1 MTEPLLRV
9 ESLSKAYPVSA
20 RGGGRWRT
28 ILEILRSGRTAGSK
42 PVLEDISFE
51 VRPGE
56 SVGIVG
62 ANGAGKST
70 LLKLITGVLAPSR
83 GSVTRRG
90 TIAALLELGAGFEPE
105 STGLDNLRMN
115 AAFLGLSRTEVEQRL
130 DDILSFAD
138 IGDAI
143 HEPIK
148 TYSSG
153 MVVRLGFAVVAAV
166 RPDLLITDEVLAV
179 GDESFQKKCIR
190 WIERYLAE
198 GGTLLMVSHN
208 MYQVQKLC
216 RNALWLEQGRARA
229 WGDVFD
235 VTQGY
240 LAWHERRDAESRERS
255 RARRPEASRYRV
267 DRLEI
272 RGLEQLAEEAGEI
285 RIAADG
291 TLRVELDLH
300 SPDDRPPQ
308 ALIGIVRGDG
318 TPVYG
323 VATDHEGVVTERLGE
338 HRFAIGI
345 DFTGLPLL
353 PGNYIVRAHAMDPEG
368 LRLQDT
374 REEEFVVTGRSRSL
388 GLVTLPHRWR
398 FPAGDDDG
406 DPQ

>member
-1 MTEPLLRV
+1 VTAPLLRV
-9 ESLSKAYPVSA
+9 AGVGKAYPTRAS
-20 RGGGRWRT
+20 GSHRWRAV
-28 ILEILRSGRTAGSK
+28 LQILRSGSTLGDKR
-42 PVLEDISFE
+42 VLSEIDFE

-70 LLKLITGVLAPSR
+70 LLKLITGVLAPSE
-83 GSVTRRG
+83 GEITRRG
-90 TIAALLELGAGFEPE
+90 SIAALLELGAGFEPE
-105 STGLDNLRMN
+105 STGMENLRMN
-115 AAFLGLSRTEVEQRL
+115 AAFLGLSRAQVEERM

-138 IGDAI
+138 IGEAI

-153 MVVRLGFAVVAAV
+153 MVVRLGFAVVASV

-190 WIERYLAE
+190 WIERYLAG

-216 RNALWLEQGRARA
+216 RHALWLEHGRTRA

-240 LAWHERRDAESRERS
+240 LAWHERRDAEARDRSS
-255 RARRPEASRYRV
+255 RARADGARYRV
-267 DRLEI
+267 DALELGP
-272 RGLEQLAEEAGEI
+272 RSDDGPVHLAAGE
-285 RIAADG
+285 
-291 TLRVELDLH
+291 TLRVDLALR
-300 SPDDRPPQ
+300 SPDDRAPQ
-308 ALIGIVRGDG
+308 ALVGIVRADG
-318 TPVYG
+318 TPVFG
-323 VATDHEGVVTERLGE
+323 VATDHEGVALEQRGDG
-338 HRFAIGI
+338 RYAIGI
-345 DFTGLPLL
+345 DFDDLALL
-353 PGNYIVRAHAMDPEG
+353 PGSYVVRAHAMDPEG

-374 REEEFVVTGRSRSL
+374 LEREFSVSGRSRSL

-398 FPAGDDDG
+398 AAELPE
-406 DPQ
+406 P